1 MIRYTPVAGKC
12 KRNSR
17 GKNACKRAP
26 TRPATAHTK
35 RQSQNPLRF
44 WGFGRIQAVS
54 ILSPRSSSLHARTP
68 KPAAPAPRRPRERS
82 RRAHRGS
89 HAGIDL
95 AAAGFAP
102 PPEPAAA
109 APAAARKRGTRGSF
123 TARLFG
129 GAGDAEPPPAAA
141 AGEAGAAAGA
151 PDLDALI
158 QSAVHTVQ
166 GP

>member
-1 MIRYTPVAGKC
+1 MVRRPGAARGTGFRRYE
-12 KRNSR
+12 
-17 GKNACKRAP
+17 
-26 TRPATAHTK
+26 
-35 RQSQNPLRF
+35 QEE
-44 WGFGRIQAVS
+44 RIDDIS
-54 ILSPRSSSLHARTP
+54 IIVMVFSKEHARAP
-68 KPAAPAPRRPRERS
+68 KPAAPAPRQPRERS

-95 AAAGFAP
+95 AAAGFEP

-141 AGEAGAAAGA
+141 AGGAGAAAGA